1 MSNGKNPARGYQR
14 SWKNLLINK
23 EYQLKFTLVMVSLCA
38 VLLAGLGFWVQSVAK
53 DSTKVGIMTYRRN
66 KNCPSVPEKV
76 AVPAP
81 APTDAID
88 PGSVAPAADEQVP
101 TTPAVDVPPPEGSGS
116 GSGSDADAPVLKRTR
131 VMIDESSIT
140 MKMTPPTAPPPA
152 SFADQVTD
160 HWICQMELAGTIN
173 DLQRGES
180 KIRVVMV
187 LTSVV
192 LIIGLAFYGIK
203 MTHKVAGPL
212 FKVSLYLNKMRDGR
226 FDKVWNLRKGDQ
238 LVDFYEHFK
247 AAHAGIVTLQQGDI
261 AALQAFIAAADAAHQ
276 AAPLPPELLVK
287 VDELRVLVAKK
298 EKSLE

>member
-1 MSNGKNPARGYQR
+1 MSNGTNAARGYQR

-23 EYQLKFTLVMVSLCA
+23 EYQLRFTLVMVLLSA
-38 VLLAGLGFWVQSVAK
+38 VLLAGLGFWVQSVAQE
-53 DSTKVGIMTYRRN
+53 TTAVGITRIRGEA
-66 KNCPSVPEKV
+66 CPKVPEPV
-76 AVPAP
+76 AVQAP
-81 APTDAID
+81 ANDPATENEGPATAPTPDTL
-88 PGSVAPAADEQVP
+88 VPAA
-101 TTPAVDVPPPEGSGS
+101 AGSGS
-116 GSGSDADAPVLKRTR
+116 ADAPALDAGATGEGSASIDAPVKRTR

-140 MKMTPPTAPPPA
+140 MNMTLPA
-152 SFADQVTD
+152 NFADQVTD
-160 HWICQMELAGTIN
+160 HWKCELRQAGAIN

-180 KIRVVMV
+180 KIRIVMV

-238 LVDFYEHFK
+238 LIDFYEHFK
-247 AAHAGIVTLQQGDI
+247 AAHAGVVTLQQGDI
-261 AALQAFIAAADAAHQ
+261 AALHAFIAAADAAHQ
-276 AAPLPPELLVK
+276 ASPMSADVVAK
-287 VDELRVLVAKK
+287 VDELRVLVTKK